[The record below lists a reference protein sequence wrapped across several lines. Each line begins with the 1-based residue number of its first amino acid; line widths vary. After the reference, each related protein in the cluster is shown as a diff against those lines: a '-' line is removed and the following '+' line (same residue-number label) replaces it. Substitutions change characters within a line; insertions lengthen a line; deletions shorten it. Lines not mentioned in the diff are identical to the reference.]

1 MQKYVKRSLTF
12 GFLNPFYRPK
22 CVFCG
27 SSLKRKIDTRDR
39 VIESPTDSNWGWKEK
54 SLPSKPGW
62 NKTWTLVKYPYL
74 QRESRNTW
82 RCIECGTYNEDSLVS
97 NYNDLMKK
105 IEKVKKKIQKKFPAI
120 IFNAEFIYEDGQQ
133 YDPNSKRIFDK
144 VTIELKTEET
154 YWKEICFLK
163 DESIDYLDFHDYYF
177 EPLHYWNNV
186 KDYKNLCKLL
196 LE

>member
-1 MQKYVKRSLTF
+1 MWKVTYWSLSLRF
-12 GFLNPFYRPK
+12 FNPFYRPK
-22 CVFCG
+22 CIFCG
-27 SSLKRKIDTRDR
+27 GRLKRRIDTRGT
-39 VIESPTDSNWGWKEK
+39 VIESPTGRKWGFI
-54 SLPSKPGW
+54 SLGGQK
-62 NKTWTLVKYPYL
+62 TLVFYPYL
-74 QRESRNTW
+74 NRYWRNTW
-82 RCIECGTYNEDSLVS
+82 RCIECGTYNEDSLVT
-97 NYNDLMKK
+97 NYNNLIKK

-144 VTIELKTEET
+144 VIIELKTEET

-163 DESIDYLDFHDYYF
+163 DESIDYLDFRDYYF

>member
-1 MQKYVKRSLTF
+1 MS
-12 GFLNPFYRPK
+12 
-22 CVFCG
+22 
-27 SSLKRKIDTRDR
+27 
-39 VIESPTDSNWGWKEK
+39 E
-54 SLPSKPGW
+54 
-62 NKTWTLVKYPYL
+62 
-74 QRESRNTW
+74 
-82 RCIECGTYNEDSLVS
+82 
-97 NYNDLMKK
+97 
-105 IEKVKKKIQKKFPAI
+105 KIQKKFPAI

-144 VTIELKTEET
+144 VIIELKTEET

-163 DESIDYLDFHDYYF
+163 DEIIDYLDFRDYYF